1 MFCKGSDPCLPSF
14 NFAPIGDID
23 DKKSTSDY
31 VFMMGAWAISWSFKK
46 QPIMTLSIIEA
57 ELVVITSYV
66 SQAIWLKKLFKVLY
80 LNKKGHIIMHFDNM
94 SIIKLVKNLIFH
106 GRSKHND
113 VHYHFLHNLY
123 KEKVINMVHC
133 QSEDQ
138 ITQVSRV

>member
-1 MFCKGSDPCLPSF
+1 
-14 NFAPIGDID
+14 
-23 DKKSTSDY
+23 
-31 VFMMGAWAISWSFKK
+31 
-46 QPIMTLSIIEA
+46 MTLSIIEA

-94 SIIKLVKNLIFH
+94 SIIKLAKNLIFH

-123 KEKVINMVHC
+123 KENVINMVHC

-138 ITQVSRV
+138 ITQVSIV